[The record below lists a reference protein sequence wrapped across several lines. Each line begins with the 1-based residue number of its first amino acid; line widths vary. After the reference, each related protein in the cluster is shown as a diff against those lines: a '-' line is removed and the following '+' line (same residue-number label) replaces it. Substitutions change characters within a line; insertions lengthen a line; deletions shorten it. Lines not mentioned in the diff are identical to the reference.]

1 MRRGFVLLVLAVV
14 VAGLSACGEKSARK
28 DLNIE
33 RAEVSS
39 ISAQV
44 EAVDQKTRLVTLRTA
59 EGKLVTFFASKE
71 VVNLPQVKAGDTVT
85 VAYANIVKV
94 RMAESGEYW
103 DDSLAEVARAI
114 PGDKPGMVAG
124 GERTVT
130 ATIEDIDRSVNTAT
144 LKMPDGNLQIVN
156 VKDPANLDRVK
167 VGDRIVITYSEA
179 VSINVQ

>member
-1 MRRGFVLLVLAVV
+1 MRRGCVLLVLAFF
-14 VAGLSACGEKSARK
+14 VAGFSACGEKSAKK

-33 RAEVSS
+33 RAEMSS

-59 EGKLVTFFASKE
+59 EGKLVTFFAGKE

-94 RMAESGEYW
+94 RMAESGEEW
-103 DDSLAEVARAI
+103 DDSLAEVARAV
-114 PGDKPGMVAG
+114 PGSKPGMVVG

-130 ATIEDIDRSVNTAT
+130 ATIEDIDKSVNTAT

>member
-1 MRRGFVLLVLAVV
+1 MVLAFV
-14 VAGLSACGEKSARK
+14 VAGFSACGEKTAK
-28 DLNIE
+28 QDLNIE
-33 RAEVSS
+33 RAEMASVS
-39 ISAQV
+39 ATV
-44 EAVDQKTRLVTLRTA
+44 EAVDQKTRLVTLRDA
-59 EGKLVTFFASKE
+59 EGKLITFFAGKE

-85 VAYANIVKV
+85 VAYANVVKV

-130 ATIEDIDRSVNTAT
+130 ATIEDIDKSVNTAT